1 MERVASILLSI
12 GVAFLLLSCEV
23 EPVYPYQNPEFIE
36 VDAGYDIN
44 DGMLFVLMGFQC
56 EAEEEFE
63 IRGLVAEVEVTHNG
77 EVYKELHYDTGLKYQ
92 PNCGNRRRL
101 QLGHNGPGRYSL
113 RYAVEILKNEFVRPQ
128 VVEINIDFEL
138 W

>member
-1 MERVASILLSI
+1 MKKLILLI
-12 GVAFLLLSCEV
+12 LVAFSLLSCET
-23 EPVYPYQNPEFIE
+23 EQVYPYQNPEFIE

-44 DGMLFVLMGFQC
+44 DGMLFVLMGFTC

-63 IRGLVAEVEVTHNG
+63 IRGLATEVEVTHNG
-77 EVYKELHYDTGLKYQ
+77 EVYKELFYSTNLRYQ

-101 QLGHNGPGRYSL
+101 QLGHNGPGEYSL
-113 RYAVEILKNEFVRPQ
+113 HYAVEILDNEFVKPQ
-128 VVEINIDFEL
+128 IVEIDIDFEL